1 MIKAVLSKF
10 GKIMDGLVY
19 FGRTWIA
26 PQKPFCF
33 QKFYKSKIFLDRISF
48 SSSKNYIIKT
58 ILEKLDK
65 LLPSEIIEKPTPP
78 KPTKAEIKKMEIKEM
93 QDYFIKK
100 YMRGMNPLITN
111 KLK

>member
-1 MIKAVLSKF
+1 MVKAV
-10 GKIMDGLVY
+10 
-19 FGRTWIA
+19 
-26 PQKPFCF
+26 
-33 QKFYKSKIFLDRISF
+33 
-48 SSSKNYIIKT
+48 
-58 ILEKLDK
+58 
-65 LLPSEIIEKPTPP
+65 PP